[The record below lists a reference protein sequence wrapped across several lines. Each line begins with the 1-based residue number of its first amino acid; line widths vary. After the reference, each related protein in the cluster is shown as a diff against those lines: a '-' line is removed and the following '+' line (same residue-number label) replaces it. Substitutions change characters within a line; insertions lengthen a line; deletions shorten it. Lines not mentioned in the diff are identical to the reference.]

1 MITKKLKIKLAFT
14 TFLAF
19 VSSLS
24 LVVSPYF
31 LGLAIDAMVGK
42 DEVDMAVVVANLL
55 LALTTYALN
64 FVLTWIVA
72 LVSNGIAVDTVY
84 EIRMRLKEKMTHLPL
99 SYLDTH
105 SLGDLQALFANDGEL
120 VIDGLN
126 QFINQALSGIFVI
139 VISLLFM
146 LRINVFMTIVTVALV
161 PVMFLSAQFIA
172 KRSLKLQRK
181 QQALSGSLSG
191 IASEVINNNNLI
203 MAYNHQDSVI
213 ASFDTVNYEL
223 SRVAEKA
230 VFIAALPNPTTRV
243 VNNIGYMLI
252 GLTGAYAVKHFGLT
266 VGFLTSFVSYSN
278 MFSKPF
284 NELSAIV
291 SQITA
296 AKAGYDR
303 IQTILNVAD
312 ERDSD
317 HEEALQGDTIEFD
330 NVDFGYVAHKP
341 IITNLNL
348 SIKPKSKIAIVGPT
362 GAGKSTLINLLM
374 RFYDINDGSIKIDAK
389 DTQWMSKASVRNVMA
404 IVLQDPWLFNGTIR
418 DNIRYGRPDASEE
431 MVHQAAVQAG
441 CHDYIMSLDK
451 GYDSMVELGS
461 RNISLGQRQMITIAR
476 ALLVDAPII
485 ILDEAT
491 SSLDVVSEQAIQQV
505 FTKIMKDKTS
515 FFIAHRLNTV
525 IDSDVILVMKDGKLI
540 EQGTHDVLLE
550 NKGFYY
556 DLFTSQA
563 SNTENS

>member
-1 MITKKLKIKLAFT
+1 MITKKLKVKLGFTTLLAF
-14 TFLAF
+14 L
-19 VSSLS
+19 SSLS

-31 LGLAIDAMVGK
+31 LGLAIDSMIGK
-42 DEVDMAVVVANLL
+42 DTVDVVHVISNLIVALL
-55 LALTTYALN
+55 MYGSN

-84 EIRMRLKEKMTHLPL
+84 EIRMRLKEKMTRLPL

-139 VISLLFM
+139 AISLFFM
-146 LRINVFMTIVTVALV
+146 LRINVFMTVVTVALV
-161 PVMFLSAQFIA
+161 PIMFMSAQFIA
-172 KRSLKLQRK
+172 KRSLKLQRR
-181 QQALSGSLSG
+181 QQDLSGALSG

-203 MAYNHQDSVI
+203 MGYNHQESVI
-213 ASFDTVNYEL
+213 KTFDGVNKEL
-223 SRVAEKA
+223 SRVAQKA

-252 GLTGAYAVKHFGLT
+252 GLTGAYAVKNFGLT

-278 MFSKPF
+278 LFSKPF

-303 IQTILNVAD
+303 IQTILNVED
-312 ERDSD
+312 ERDVD
-317 HEEALQGDTIEFD
+317 HEETLQGSTIDFE
-330 NVDFGYVAHKP
+330 NVDFGYVRNKP

-374 RFYDINDGSIKIDAK
+374 RFYDINDGTIKIDDINTAL
-389 DTQWMSKASVRNVMA
+389 MSKASVRNVMS

-418 DNIRYGRPDASEE
+418 DNIRYGHPSASDA
-431 MVHQAAVQAG
+431 MVQEAAIQAG
-441 CHDYIMSLDK
+441 CHDYIMSLDDA
-451 GYDSMVELGS
+451 YDSVVELGS

-540 EQGTHDVLLE
+540 EQGTHDVLLQRR
-550 NKGFYY
+550 GFYY

-563 SNTENS
+563 ANSDNS